1 MTTDARDAQNFLR
14 VLRDEVI
21 PLYYARDADGLP
33 RQWIDHM
40 VESIATL
47 APRFSA
53 HRMVQDYVRKCYLT
67 AAGGLSS
74 DMNRL

>member
-1 MTTDARDAQNFLR
+1 MILR
-14 VLRDEVI
+14 TASRRTPALRI
-21 PLYYARDADGLP
+21 GTGIGDGLP
-33 RQWIDHM
+33 RRWIEMM

-53 HRMVQDYVRKCYLT
+53 HRMVQDYVRQCYLV

-74 DMNRL
+74 IGSTSWL

>member
-1 MTTDARDAQNFLR
+1 
-14 VLRDEVI
+14 VI
-21 PLYYARDADGLP
+21 PLYYDRDADGLP
-33 RQWIDHM
+33 RQWIERM

-53 HRMVQDYVRKCYLT
+53 HRMVTDYVRKCYLV

-74 DMNRL
+74 DMNRD

>member
-1 MTTDARDAQNFLR
+1 
-14 VLRDEVI
+14 
-21 PLYYARDADGLP
+21 
-33 RQWIDHM
+33 M

>member
-1 MTTDARDAQNFLR
+1 
-14 VLRDEVI
+14 VLREEVI
-21 PLYYARDADGLP
+21 PLFYDRDVDGLP
-33 RQWIDHM
+33 REWIDRM

-53 HRMVQDYVRKCYLT
+53 HRMVQDYVRKCYLV

-74 DMNRL
+74 DMNRQ

>member
-1 MTTDARDAQNFLR
+1 
-14 VLRDEVI
+14 
-21 PLYYARDADGLP
+21 
-33 RQWIDHM
+33 M

-53 HRMVQDYVRKCYLT
+53 HRMVTDYVRKCYLV

-74 DMNRL
+74 DMINHH

>member
-1 MTTDARDAQNFLR
+1 
-14 VLRDEVI
+14 VVV
-21 PLYYARDADGLP
+21 PLFYERDADGLP
-33 RQWIDHM
+33 RQWIEMM

-53 HRMVQDYVRKCYLT
+53 HRMVMDYVRSCYLV

-74 DMNRL
+74 EMNRR